1 MSRLSNEQILSN
13 IYYDLERGYGSAKS
27 LYEQAKE
34 EGAVITLEEVKSFMK
49 KQPNKQIK
57 GYQNYNSYL
66 VPYARAEFQIDIMD
80 MNKFKQE
87 GEERYGLIV
96 IDAFSR
102 YAYIHPMENKNSE
115 DVLKALK
122 EAFKVMGEPIEI
134 FSDEDTAFLSVVKKY
149 LDGLGIVQKT
159 TRTHA
164 NIVERLI
171 RTIKN
176 GVADRIRFTKGN
188 WTDLYKP
195 TLKKYNNAIHSS
207 TRAKPVE
214 AHKDENR
221 VNVKVNLTLK
231 QKHFRKYLQL
241 TVGDKVKIYTKG
253 AGNYISRKETNSRW
267 SDKVYTI
274 EKIDRNMTLQKY
286 YLLEGLK
293 RRYLRHELLMVDD

>member
-1 MSRLSNEQILSN
+1 MSGLSNEQILSN

-34 EGAVITLEEVKSFMK
+34 EGAVITLEEVRSFMK

-102 YAYIHPMENKNSE
+102 YACIHPMENKNSE

-134 FSDEDTAFLSVVKKY
+134 FSDEDTAFF
-149 LDGLGIVQKT
+149 I
-159 TRTHA
+159 
-164 NIVERLI
+164 
-171 RTIKN
+171 
-176 GVADRIRFTKGN
+176 
-188 WTDLYKP
+188 
-195 TLKKYNNAIHSS
+195 SS
-207 TRAKPVE
+207 
-214 AHKDENR
+214 
-221 VNVKVNLTLK
+221 
-231 QKHFRKYLQL
+231 
-241 TVGDKVKIYTKG
+241 
-253 AGNYISRKETNSRW
+253 
-267 SDKVYTI
+267 
-274 EKIDRNMTLQKY
+274 
-286 YLLEGLK
+286 
-293 RRYLRHELLMVDD
+293 

>member
-1 MSRLSNEQILSN
+1 M
-13 IYYDLERGYGSAKS
+13 
-27 LYEQAKE
+27 KE
-34 EGAVITLEEVKSFMK
+34 
-49 KQPNKQIK
+49 QPNKQIK

-87 GEERYGLIV
+87 GEERYALIV

-115 DVLKALK
+115 DVLRALK
-122 EAFKVMGEPIEI
+122 ATFKVMGEPIEI

-159 TRTHA
+159 TRAHA

-195 TLKKYNNAIHSS
+195 TLKQYNSTIQSS
-207 TRAKPVE
+207 TGAKPVD

-231 QKHFRKYLQL
+231 QKHFRKYPQL
-241 TVGDKVKIYTKG
+241 NVGDKVKIYTKG
-253 AGNYISRKETNSRW
+253 AGNYISRKKQTA
-267 SDKVYTI
+267 DGVIKHTI
-274 EKIDRNMTLQKY
+274 EKIDRDMTLQKY